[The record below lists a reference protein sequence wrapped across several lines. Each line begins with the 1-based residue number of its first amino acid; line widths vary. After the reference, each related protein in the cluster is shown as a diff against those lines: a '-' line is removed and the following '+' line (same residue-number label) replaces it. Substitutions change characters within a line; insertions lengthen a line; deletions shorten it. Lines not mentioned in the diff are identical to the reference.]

1 MHNRESILI
10 VHGDRLM
17 ASRISGA
24 LEVSGYEVT
33 ARYSAHE
40 GLKNL
45 YEARP
50 DLVIL
55 GRDVLLGDEG
65 LSYLSIREEVYVPLI
80 AVGAGYSD
88 KSVEILEM
96 GVDAYMGEPLSLREL
111 VARVHAILRR
121 KNYYRRRHENQSNS
135 SEHLDSLLYS
145 AGTFLTRTEFRLFSC
160 LVMNTGRVLPYT
172 RLLADV
178 WGRKATRDT
187 LHQYMRRLKQK
198 LGIDSVG
205 PYRLMNYR
213 GEGYCFSV
221 DSVNL
226 V

>member
-1 MHNRESILI
+1 
-10 VHGDRLM
+10 M

-33 ARYSAHE
+33 ARHSAYE
-40 GLKNL
+40 GLKKL
-45 YEARP
+45 YEVRP
-50 DLVIL
+50 DLVVI
-55 GRDVLLGDEG
+55 DKNVLLGNQG
-65 LSYLSIREEVYVPLI
+65 NSYLRIREEVYVPLI
-80 AVGAGYSD
+80 AVGSGD
-88 KSVEILEM
+88 KDRSVEILEM

-121 KNYYRRRHENQSNS
+121 KNYYRKRRGNPSDS
-135 SEHLDSLLYS
+135 SEHLDSLLDS
-145 AGTFLTRTEFRLFSC
+145 ARDFLTRTEFRLFSC
-160 LVMNTGRVLPYT
+160 LVMNTDRVLPYT
-172 RLLADV
+172 RLIADV

-187 LHQYMRRLKQK
+187 LHQYIRRLKQK
-198 LGIDSVG
+198 LNIDSVG
-205 PYRLMNYR
+205 PYRLLNYR